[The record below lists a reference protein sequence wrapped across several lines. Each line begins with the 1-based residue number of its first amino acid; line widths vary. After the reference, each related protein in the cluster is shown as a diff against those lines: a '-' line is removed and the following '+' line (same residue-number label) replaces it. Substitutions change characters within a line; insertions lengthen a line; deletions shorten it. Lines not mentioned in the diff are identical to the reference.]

1 MLEKFLR
8 NVKSVN
14 TRNDVAAFHII
25 VFPPSTERLL
35 AFLALV
41 PKVLENAGF
50 KVEMAYTHLE
60 KNYAK
65 SPGICNI
72 MNNKNYFPLLRHFAI
87 YVQDSTQILPAYL

>member
-50 KVEMAYTHLE
+50 KVEMVYTHLE
-60 KNYAK
+60 KIYTK
-65 SPGICNI
+65 SRGICNFI
-72 MNNKNYFPLLRHFAI
+72 SNVN
-87 YVQDSTQILPAYL
+87 

>member
-1 MLEKFLR
+1 MLEKFIR
-8 NVKSVN
+8 NVKSIN

-60 KNYAK
+60 KHYAK
-65 SPGICNI
+65 SRGICNI
-72 MNNKNYFPLLRHFAI
+72 INNKNYFPLLRHFAI
-87 YVQDSTQILPAYL
+87 

>member
-8 NVKSVN
+8 DVKSVN

-25 VFPPSTERLL
+25 VFPLSTERLL

-50 KVEMAYTHLE
+50 KVEMAYIHLD
-60 KNYAK
+60 KNYTK
-65 SPGICNI
+65 SRGICNFI
-72 MNNKNYFPLLRHFAI
+72 NNKK
-87 YVQDSTQILPAYL
+87 

>member
-35 AFLALV
+35 AFLVLV
-41 PKVLENAGF
+41 PRVLENAGF
-50 KVEMAYTHLE
+50 KVEMAYSHLE
-60 KNYAK
+60 KNSAK
-65 SPGICNI
+65 SRGICNI
-72 MNNKNYFPLLRHFAI
+72 INNKKLEDAK
-87 YVQDSTQILPAYL
+87 

>member
-1 MLEKFLR
+1 MLEKFLCNVRSINMR
-8 NVKSVN
+8 NY
-14 TRNDVAAFHII
+14 VADFHI

-60 KNYAK
+60 KNYAE
-65 SPGICNI
+65 SQGICNI
-72 MNNKNYFPLLRHFAI
+72 INNKNYFPLLHHFAI
-87 YVQDSTQILPAYL
+87 